1 MSDPQQQFPP
11 ASGAQP
17 PATASTPPQPPYG
30 SAPAYQQAYP
40 GATAQHGYP
49 AEVQS
54 GHPAEAQNWPSDPA
68 GAAQAGY
75 SAAPATRG
83 PGGLARV
90 AFILA
95 IVSVALSAVTSI
107 VRGVMYSQ
115 INRFHLSMHVVEG
128 FNIGSNIVIFLCC
141 AAALALGIVAA
152 RGERKLMAGIA
163 IGVGGAGVVNLV
175 VGFLL
180 STLTPLLYG

>member
-30 SAPAYQQAYP
+30 SAPAYQPAYP
-40 GATAQHGYP
+40 GTTAQNGYP
-49 AEVQS
+49 AEAQS
-54 GHPAEAQNWPSDPA
+54 WPSDPA
-68 GAAQAGY
+68 GTAQAGY
-75 SAAPATRG
+75 PAAPATRG

-107 VRGVMYSQ
+107 VRVVMYSQ
-115 INRFHLSMHVVEG
+115 MNRFHLSMHVVEG
-128 FNIGSNIVIFLCC
+128 FNIGSNIILFLCC

-163 IGVGGAGVVNLV
+163 IGVGGVGVVNLV